1 MTARRLGQLSLC
13 LLVSLALPGEAEAQR
28 PARPLALAS
37 RQAGGSLVPLQNET
51 PQLPL
56 ALEGFCP
63 VTLRDRQQWQPGDAA
78 FAVQFDGRQYWF
90 AGRRELEIFAAAPM
104 VYAPVL
110 GGDCI
115 VSFAKTGERVPGRPE
130 LGVTF
135 GGRVYFFAGA
145 ERRDEFMAAPARFT
159 DADLVDGGQCIVTRV
174 EKRRDAAGLPETA
187 VLVGGLR
194 RQFAGAYERSLYL
207 QNPQRY
213 NAASAAP
220 DTPLPSDPA
229 YAASAAGSEASP
241 APTATALLEADE
253 VASTQTEETTEAGAT
268 DARDDS
274 VMPDAVMG
282 GYCPV
287 TIRTKGQWVRGRYD
301 DVAQVDNLMFLT
313 AGREAREAFLA
324 DPAQYIPAL
333 GGMCVVSYAD
343 LGETVRG
350 SVFHASLYPEHQGR
364 LFLFADEEAKAT
376 FDAGPERYAS
386 LDLAASGMCVV
397 TLAESGQSTPGFAEF
412 AVWHKGLLYRFA
424 SAEQK
429 AKFLAAPEKYAA
441 DDEPAAAQPVAQ

>member
-1 MTARRLGQLSLC
+1 VTS
-13 LLVSLALPGEAEAQR
+13 GEAAAQR
-28 PARPLALAS
+28 AARPVEIAS
-37 RQAGGSLVPLQNET
+37 RQASGTLLPLQDEA
-51 PQLPL
+51 PQAQL
-56 ALEGFCP
+56 ALEGFCA

-78 FAVQFDGRQYWF
+78 LALQFDGRQYWF

-115 VSFAKTGERVPGRPE
+115 VSFAETSERIPGRPE
-130 LGVTF
+130 FGVTF
-135 GGRVYFFAGA
+135 GGRVYFFATA
-145 ERRDEFMAAPARFT
+145 ARRDEFMAAPARFT
-159 DADLVDGGQCIVTRV
+159 NADLADGGQCLVTRV
-174 EKRRDAAGLPETA
+174 DKRRDVAGLPETA

-194 RQFAGAYERSLYL
+194 RLFAGAYERSLYF
-207 QNPQRY
+207 QNPERY

-229 YAASAAGSEASP
+229 YAPSAVANDASP
-241 APTATALLEADE
+241 APSATALLDAGSRGASPTGKVTDE
-253 VASTQTEETTEAGAT
+253 PAA
-268 DARDDS
+268 ARDDS

-287 TIRTKGQWVRGRYD
+287 TIRMKGQWVRGRYD
-301 DVAQVDNLMFLT
+301 DVAQVEDLLFLT

-333 GGMCVVSYAD
+333 GGMCVVSFAD
-343 LGETVRG
+343 RGETVRG
-350 SVFHASLYPEHQGR
+350 SVFHASLYPERRGR

-397 TLAESGQSTPGFAEF
+397 TLAETGESTPGFAEF
-412 AVWHKGLLYRFA
+412 AVWHKGLLYRFV

-429 AKFLAAPEKYAA
+429 AKFVAAPEKYVPAS
-441 DDEPAAAQPVAQ
+441 EPAAAQPVAQ

>member
-1 MTARRLGQLSLC
+1 MNARSTGRLTLC
-13 LLVSLALPGEAEAQR
+13 LLASLAVPREAEAQR
-28 PARPLALAS
+28 PARRLAAAS
-37 RQAGGSLVPLQNET
+37 RQASGALVPLQSET
-51 PQLPL
+51 PQWPL
-56 ALEGFCP
+56 ALDGFCP
-63 VTLRDRQQWQPGDAA
+63 VTLRDRQQWQSGDAA
-78 FAVQFDGRQYWF
+78 LAVQFDGRQYWL

-115 VSFAKTGERVPGRPE
+115 VSFAETGERVPGRPE

-159 DADLVDGGQCIVTRV
+159 NADLADGGQCIVTRV
-174 EKRRDAAGLPETA
+174 ERGREAAGLPETA

-194 RQFAGAYERSLYL
+194 RLFAGAYERSLYL

-213 NAASAAP
+213 NAASTAP
-220 DTPLPSDPA
+220 DAPLPGNPA
-229 YAASAAGSEASP
+229 YAASP
-241 APTATALLEADE
+241 APTARPLLDAGEM
-253 VASTQTEETTEAGAT
+253 ASAQTPKATEAAA
-268 DARDDS
+268 ARDDG
-274 VMPDAVMG
+274 VMPDAMMG

-301 DVAQVDNLMFLT
+301 DVALVEDLLFLT

-333 GGMCVVSYAD
+333 GGMCVVSLAD
-343 LGETVRG
+343 RGETVRG
-350 SVFHASLYPEHQGR
+350 SVFHATWYPDVRGR
-364 LFLFADEEAKAT
+364 LFLFADAEAKAT
-376 FDAGPERYAS
+376 FDAGPQRYAS
-386 LDLAASGMCVV
+386 FDLAASGMCVV
-397 TLAESGQSTPGFAEF
+397 TLAETGQSRPGFAEF
-412 AVWHKGLLYRFA
+412 AVWRQGLLYRFA

-429 AKFLAAPEKYAA
+429 AKFAAAPEKYAA
-441 DDEPAAAQPVAQ
+441 DGEPAAAQPVAQ